1 MLVMDTSDIFSE
13 PSFGRRDTHQQCDPP
28 PAPPFQGGEQSAPV
42 ATPPLEKGRDRWGS
56 DPFKDQD
63 LTELTAALREQI
75 LEAQERLSRGDVKG
89 AEALGRATLQLIRA
103 VEAQVKLESSQK
115 AGQREGVFFAREEIE
130 AARAEL
136 SRRVERIAAHIR
148 ARAVDEGAS

>member
-1 MLVMDTSDIFSE
+1 MLSSTACGGGARTRSVGAEGGAI
-13 PSFGRRDTHQQCDPP
+13 DP
-28 PAPPFQGGEQSAPV
+28 
-42 ATPPLEKGRDRWGS
+42 
-56 DPFKDQD
+56 QD

-75 LEAQERLSRGDVKG
+75 LEAQDRLSRGDVKG

-115 AGQREGVFFAREEIE
+115 AGQQEGVFFAREEIE

>member
-1 MLVMDTSDIFSE
+1 M
-13 PSFGRRDTHQQCDPP
+13 
-28 PAPPFQGGEQSAPV
+28 PF
-42 ATPPLEKGRDRWGS
+42 ATPPLEKAPEEKKTNSFSRGRDRWGS
-56 DPFKDQD
+56 DPFKDHD

-75 LEAQERLSRGDVKG
+75 LEAQDRLSRGDVKG

-136 SRRVERIAAHIR
+136 SRRVERLAAHIR